1 MAAVYSWVAI
11 LLLSSSQSDAFIS
24 RSIRRAH
31 PPLVSCAVQ
40 ERNLY
45 LHEDDESRKI
55 CYDLVLG
62 EKEKVNIAV
71 LPYLYTTKNQGISAQ
86 VEGWCRR
93 EGHTYVCA
101 DYHGVSQ
108 SAGRG
113 DDGTLTRWIAD
124 TIEVLENAVPGSR
137 TILVGAAVGAW
148 VMLRVA
154 MQRPDLVAGLVGI
167 SCDPDFTEELL
178 WAQLSEE
185 DKDAIMEKVR
195 PSPTPNL
202 AAELEPE
209 HRFESLSGYL
219 NLTSGPNSQGKH
231 EITWGDT
238 QYVISKDLILDG
250 RRNLV
255 LQEGQNSL
263 PIQVPVRL
271 IHGTAD
277 EEVPLSTALRIL
289 DAVETDD
296 AEVCILKGMS
306 HFMQAD
312 GEFKALRS
320 SLSAVVEASSNYG
333 PFPLDCPGSG

>member
-1 MAAVYSWVAI
+1 
-11 LLLSSSQSDAFIS
+11 
-24 RSIRRAH
+24 
-31 PPLVSCAVQ
+31 
-40 ERNLY
+40 LY

-62 EKEKVNIAV
+62 EKEINVAV

-185 DKDAIMEKVR
+185 DKDAIMEK
-195 PSPTPNL
+195 
-202 AAELEPE
+202 
-209 HRFESLSGYL
+209 
-219 NLTSGPNSQGKH
+219 GKH